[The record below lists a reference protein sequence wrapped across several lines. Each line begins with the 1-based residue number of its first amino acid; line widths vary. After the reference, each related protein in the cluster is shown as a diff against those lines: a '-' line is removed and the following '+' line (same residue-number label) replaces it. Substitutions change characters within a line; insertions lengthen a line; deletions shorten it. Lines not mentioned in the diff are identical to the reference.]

1 MRILKGISIL
11 VFFFLFYLSSQAQAI
26 TLVSFNDY
34 DFSALNYSNRV
45 RLSGDVNDQ
54 DFLADT
60 SIDSNNDGIVDHL
73 EENTFALTGE
83 SATLFLGNGHNSYDI
98 ANALFFV
105 GIDGNVDSFSVNA
118 LNVNQAQFTPVSD
131 PSVYFSDASVAALLD
146 QVVLFEIGTKLEDRE
161 PNDSPVGAN
170 APFEITLSDI
180 VSQDTTL
187 RMYCGAYGFI
197 ASGVMNSYT
206 PQNSDVVFIPTIHAK
221 PNDDGNEE
229 NPTTEPV
236 PEPTVLL
243 MFGTAVV
250 YVLMKERRRL

>member
-1 MRILKGISIL
+1 MRILKGSSII
-11 VFFFLFYLSSQAQAI
+11 VFFSVFCLSSQAQAI
-26 TLVSFNDY
+26 TLVSFKDY

-45 RLSGDVNDQ
+45 RLSGDVNDA

-60 SIDSNNDGIVDHL
+60 SMDSNNDGIVDYL
-73 EENTFALTGE
+73 EENTFTLTGE

-98 ANALFFV
+98 VRALFFV
-105 GIDGNVDSFSVNA
+105 GIDGNVDSFSLNA
-118 LNVNQAQFTPVSD
+118 LNVNQAQFTPASD
-131 PSVYFSDASVAALLD
+131 PSVHFADTNLAALLD

-170 APFEITLSDI
+170 NPFAITLADV
-180 VSQDTTL
+180 VSQDTNL

-197 ASGVMNSYT
+197 ASGAMNSYT
-206 PQNSDVVFIPTIHAK
+206 PQNSDVIFMPTIPVK

-229 NPTTEPV
+229 NPTNEPV

-250 YVLMKERRRL
+250 YVLMKERRRS